1 MKALYDLSDRSSLV
15 EPIIAVEKRGTRV
28 LLLSGVAM
36 RKLGPPRSQVKPPNI
51 LKQPCVMTAKY
62 DGGRDLG
69 RQTSEETPASLAAQ
83 SDTFRN
89 TTH

>member
-51 LKQPCVMTAKY
+51 LTK
-62 DGGRDLG
+62 
-69 RQTSEETPASLAAQ
+69 SS
-83 SDTFRN
+83 
-89 TTH
+89 